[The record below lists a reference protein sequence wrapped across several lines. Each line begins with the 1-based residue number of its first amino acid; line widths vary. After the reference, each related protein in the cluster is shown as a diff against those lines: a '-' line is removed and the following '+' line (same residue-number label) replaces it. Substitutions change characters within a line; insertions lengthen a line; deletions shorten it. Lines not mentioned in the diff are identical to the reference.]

1 MGGCVAGLSL
11 GQQEACPAWA
21 GAAALTVRV
30 GQSLEQVK
38 AGPAWAGAIA
48 LIVRVGPLLGQQISC
63 PAWADASAHTVWVG
77 LSLRKVAGPAWAG
90 TRALTVWELSGR
102 SLGWALC
109 GRVRRAHCMGRML
122 VQSRVGP
129 AWAGA
134 AALTGRVGQSLGQ
147 QEEAPCVG
155 GCECNHCSGRA
166 IARAAGGRPCVGGC
180 IAIIV
185 WVGPS
190 LGQGN
195 RRSGAVRCGWLR
207 GQEHC

>member
-1 MGGCVAGLSL
+1 MGGCSCTHCPGRAIARAGGKLPCVGGCAALTVRVGLSL

-38 AGPAWAGAIA
+38 GGPAWAGASA
-48 LIVRVGPLLGQQISC
+48 LTVRAGPLLGQHIPC
-63 PAWADASAHTVWVG
+63 PAWAGASALTVWVR
-77 LSLRKVAGPAWAG
+77 LSLRQVAGPAWAG

-134 AALTGRVGQSLGQ
+134 AALTGRVGQPLGQ

-155 GCECNHCSGRA
+155 GCECTATGRKTVEA
-166 IARAAGGRPCVGGC
+166 EVVFSTSR
-180 IAIIV
+180 
-185 WVGPS
+185 
-190 LGQGN
+190 
-195 RRSGAVRCGWLR
+195 
-207 GQEHC
+207 